1 MPKTNPKGQ
10 CPGQS
15 SLVYDANRGADI
27 ETESRMSGNTTLH
40 GNLAALYVSQ
50 LYLSLGND
58 VALLCGSSVA
68 LYVSQLYLGS
78 SMAATMRRLGSF
90 FVDFTID

>member
-1 MPKTNPKGQ
+1 MPKTNTKGQ

-15 SLVYDANRGADI
+15 SFVYNAKRSANI
-27 ETESRMSGNTTLH
+27 ETESRMSGKTTLH

-78 SMAATMRRLGSF
+78 SMAATMRRLGSA
-90 FVDFTID
+90 FVDLMIE